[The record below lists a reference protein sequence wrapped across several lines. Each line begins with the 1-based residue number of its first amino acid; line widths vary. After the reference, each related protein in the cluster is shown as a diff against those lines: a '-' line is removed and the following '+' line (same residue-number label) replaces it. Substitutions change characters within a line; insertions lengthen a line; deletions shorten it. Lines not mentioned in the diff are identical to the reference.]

1 MRQGER
7 NMKKILTGMLLA
19 ALLLSGCSGCAKK
32 SAEAAAVPPARVQ
45 IGVVLIDAEDAAASE
60 AQREGVEQALES
72 LGMQDTQ
79 VVWRFEA
86 GEEQELLEAL
96 QDCVDAGC
104 NLIFTNPH
112 TGRQRPVEQAA
123 QSNPETEF
131 VAVGGDTAKT
141 SGLAN
146 LHNVS
151 PRLFEAQYVAG
162 IAAGLKLQ
170 ELAGNGELGG
180 GDAEEDVSRLGYVAA
195 FPNAE
200 AISAYTAYFLGARSV
215 CEELTM
221 TVRYLNAWQSD
232 TAEYEAANALLDAGC
247 VVLGCDAAASGVALA
262 CSERREDGANV
273 FCAADLNAAQAKW
286 PSVYAELI
294 DAFRTGKT
302 LPTDWSA
309 GFDRDAVGLTQT
321 GDAAAVGTADA
332 QKTAIDGLKDGSL
345 QIFATDAFT
354 VDGKTA
360 ASAFVTDTDGDLI
373 ADQDEAIYDGAFH
386 ECVFRSAPYF
396 TLHIDGI
403 TEAFD

>member
-1 MRQGER
+1 M
-7 NMKKILTGMLLA
+7 
-19 ALLLSGCSGCAKK
+19 
-32 SAEAAAVPPARVQ
+32 
-45 IGVVLIDAEDAAASE
+45 
-60 AQREGVEQALES
+60 
-72 LGMQDTQ
+72 
-79 VVWRFEA
+79 
-86 GEEQELLEAL
+86 
-96 QDCVDAGC
+96 
-104 NLIFTNPH
+104 
-112 TGRQRPVEQAA
+112 
-123 QSNPETEF
+123 
-131 VAVGGDTAKT
+131 
-141 SGLAN
+141 
-146 LHNVS
+146 S

-170 ELAGNGELGG
+170 ELAGNGELDG
-180 GDAEEDVSRLGYVAA
+180 GDAEEDMSRLGYVAA

-247 VVLGCDAAASGVALA
+247 VVLGSDAAASGVALA

-302 LPTDWSA
+302 LPTDCSA

>member
-1 MRQGER
+1 
-7 NMKKILTGMLLA
+7 MKKILTGMLLA

-45 IGVVLIDAEDAAASE
+45 IGVVLIGAEDAAASE

-170 ELAGNGELGG
+170 ELAGNGELDG
-180 GDAEEDVSRLGYVAA
+180 GDAEENVSRLGYVAA

-232 TAEYEAANALLDAGC
+232 TAEYEAA
-247 VVLGCDAAASGVALA
+247 
-262 CSERREDGANV
+262 
-273 FCAADLNAAQAKW
+273 
-286 PSVYAELI
+286 
-294 DAFRTGKT
+294 
-302 LPTDWSA
+302 
-309 GFDRDAVGLTQT
+309 
-321 GDAAAVGTADA
+321 
-332 QKTAIDGLKDGSL
+332 
-345 QIFATDAFT
+345 
-354 VDGKTA
+354 
-360 ASAFVTDTDGDLI
+360 
-373 ADQDEAIYDGAFH
+373 
-386 ECVFRSAPYF
+386 
-396 TLHIDGI
+396 
-403 TEAFD
+403 

>member
-1 MRQGER
+1 
-7 NMKKILTGMLLA
+7 MKKILTGMLLL
-19 ALLLSGCSGCAKK
+19 ALLLSGFSGCAKK
-32 SAEAAAVPPARVQ
+32 SVEAAAVPPERVQ

-60 AQREGVEQALES
+60 AQRTGLEQALES

-79 VVWRFEA
+79 VVWRFDA

-112 TGRQRPVEQAA
+112 TGRQNAVEQAA
-123 QSNPETEF
+123 QRNPGAEF

-146 LHNVS
+146 LHNAS

-170 ELAGNGELGG
+170 ELAENGDLDGGN
-180 GDAEEDVSRLGYVAA
+180 AEEGAAKLGYVAA

-232 TAEYEAANALLDAGC
+232 TAEYEAADALLDAGC
-247 VVLGCDAAASGVALA
+247 VVIGCGTTASGVAAA
-262 CSERREDGANV
+262 CSERREDGTDA
-273 FCAADLNAAQAKW
+273 FCATDLNAAQAQW
-286 PSVYAELI
+286 SVLYAELI
-294 DAFRTGKT
+294 DAFRTGET
-302 LPTDWSA
+302 LPVDWSA
-309 GFDRDAVGLTQT
+309 GFDREAVALTQT

-345 QIFATDAFT
+345 QVFATDAFT
-354 VDGKTA
+354 VDGKAVT
-360 ASAFVTDTDGDLI
+360 SAFVTDTDGDLI
-373 ADQDEAIYDGAFH
+373 PDQDEAIYDGAFH
-386 ECVFRSAPYF
+386 EYVFRSAPYF
-396 TLHIDGI
+396 ALHIDGI